1 MLRFTA
7 FERFVHWM
15 TTTCFV
21 VLAISGLNI
30 SFGKGLLLPLIG
42 PSAFTAWSEAAKYAH
57 NYLSFPFTIGV
68 VLMFLMWVASNLP
81 IRVDVEWIKHL
92 DL

>member
-42 PSAFTAWSEAAKYAH
+42 PSAFTA
-57 NYLSFPFTIGV
+57 
-68 VLMFLMWVASNLP
+68 
-81 IRVDVEWIKHL
+81 
-92 DL
+92 